1 MDDYFDKLI
10 ETLRKYREEKARRE
24 EENLKLIQ
32 EECLVKEIGTIPPEY
47 RDWALKNNC
56 GISCFSYF
64 DLYLMRKEE

>member
-1 MDDYFDKLI
+1 MDDHFDKLF
-10 ETLRKYREEKARRE
+10 ETLIKYR

-32 EECLVKEIGTIPPEY
+32 EECLVKEIGKIPPEY
-47 RDWALKNNC
+47 RDWTLKNNC